1 MKRENESLNPD
12 EGPYSRVIACSFLPD
27 KSVPA
32 FCCFLDSNGEVN
44 DFLRLGH
51 LLKRKH
57 SPFDREREE
66 KEKDLRSFKRFVAKK
81 RPDVIVV
88 SAESRECSSIVDEFK
103 ECLEELES
111 EEDMSMIPVELMDP
125 NIARIFS
132 KTSRAQVRN

>member
-1 MKRENESLNPD
+1 M
-12 EGPYSRVIACSFLPD
+12 RVIACSYLPD

-66 KEKDLRSFKRFVAKK
+66 KVNDLQSFKKFVSKK

-88 SAESRECSSIVDEFK
+88 AAESRECTSIVDEFK
-103 ECLEELES
+103 QCLEELYS
-111 EEDMSMIPVELMDP
+111 EEDFIIVPVELMDP
-125 NIARIFS
+125 NVARIFS
-132 KTSRAQVRN
+132 KTAGARVRD